1 MWFVYAPLCIS
12 TLATIKRETSSWKKM
27 LYAMIYL
34 FALAYAASTVTCQ
47 HAEKQV
53 GAPHGRELL
62 PPILSEKARAQGALL
77 QQV

>member
-1 MWFVYAPLCIS
+1 
-12 TLATIKRETSSWKKM
+12 M

-34 FALAYAASTVTCQ
+34 FALAYAASLVTYQ

-62 PPILSEKARAQGALL
+62 PPILSEKARAHGALL